1 MKRPRRV
8 QLPATKASTSPGHQ
22 LSDREEVDHGRG
34 YEGDSSSGS
43 GRSWGERSRR
53 TKAGRRSRVGSHRH
67 QSSGGRSEP
76 NGLDLVSGYKRL
88 PKQDVLMRPLKSVL
102 VKRRNSEGEGT
113 GLDPKTEKKNP
124 QALGT

>member
-1 MKRPRRV
+1 M
-8 QLPATKASTSPGHQ
+8 
-22 LSDREEVDHGRG
+22 
-34 YEGDSSSGS
+34 
-43 GRSWGERSRR
+43 
-53 TKAGRRSRVGSHRH
+53 GSHRH

-113 GLDPKTEKKNP
+113 GLDPKTEKKILRRWEHSGCP
-124 QALGT
+124 PTLPPPRILQSRGGTKVEPSLSEGVVRVEPHPL